1 MGGQGSVRDL
11 GFGAWGEEAAEVA
24 GVNKYVRWC
33 SCTGAGAAL
42 KSGPDIR
49 DPKPE
54 TRNQKLDTHN
64 PQPEDGGVLCAEE
77 TSRHLTLKSLTS
89 ETRYPEAY
97 RLP

>member
-24 GVNKYVRWC
+24 DVNKYVRWC

-42 KSGPDIR
+42 NSG
-49 DPKPE
+49 PE
-54 TRNQKLDTHN
+54 TRN
-64 PQPEDGGVLCAEE
+64 PEPVPEDGGGPRAAE
-77 TSRHLTLKSLTS
+77 TSKHLTLKSLTS
-89 ETRYPEAY
+89 ETRYPVAY